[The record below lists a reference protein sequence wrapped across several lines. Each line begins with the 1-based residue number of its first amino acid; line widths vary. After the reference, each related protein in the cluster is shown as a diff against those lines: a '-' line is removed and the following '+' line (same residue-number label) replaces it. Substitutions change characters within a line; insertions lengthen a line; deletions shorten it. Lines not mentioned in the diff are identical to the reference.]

1 MQLVIKLKEI
11 DMFIH
16 THTHTHTHT
25 HHISVHNEF
34 FNIK

>member
-16 THTHTHTHT
+16 THTHTHTH
-25 HHISVHNEF
+25 HISVHNEF